1 MVRVD
6 GRGMTVIVLWMVLV
20 GDAGRGMT
28 VIVLWIVLVDDA
40 GRCTLEFGVV
50 TGSGTTAIVDV
61 RWIVASVD
69 D

>member
-6 GRGMTVIVLWMVLV
+6 GRGMTVMVLWM
-20 GDAGRGMT
+20 
-28 VIVLWIVLVDDA
+28 VLVDDA
-40 GRCTLEFGVV
+40 GRCTLEFGV
-50 TGSGTTAIVDV
+50 TSGSGMTVIVDV